1 MSFGVGPGISQEAS
15 ITPDLLSEKI
25 AVSPVTFRRLTMR
38 LSVSDLAPFF
48 KDGQASPIIVK
59 SMNGGIVEVSESF
72 QIIVDQEKRSLGRA
86 HVL

>member
-1 MSFGVGPGISQEAS
+1 
-15 ITPDLLSEKI
+15 
-25 AVSPVTFRRLTMR
+25 MR